1 MNRPL
6 VLIISPGLAADNNGN
21 WQTARRWS
29 QMLRGCA
36 RTRILSHWPAPNES
50 TQGAVAML
58 ALHARRSADSIE
70 AWASA
75 HPGQG
80 LAVVLTGTD
89 LYQDIQS
96 DAASQRSLALAQR
109 LVVLQDKGPQ
119 ALPPQYLDK
128 TRVMFQSTTTRKT
141 LPKNTKFL
149 KAVMVGH
156 LREVK
161 SPQTLFQAARL
172 LLSRPDI
179 HIDHIGVALET
190 PMGVQARLTEA
201 DNPKYRWLGGV
212 AHEATRWHIQRA
224 DVLVHCS
231 RLEGG
236 AHVVMEAVCSGT
248 PVLASR
254 VDGNVGMLGE
264 DYAGYFDWGDAK
276 GLADLLTRCRDDS
289 PFWTDLRAQCEARSP
304 LFQPAKEQAA
314 LIDLI
319 KILTSKTIPKN

>member
-1 MNRPL
+1 MNRAPL
-6 VLIISPGLAADNNGN
+6 VLIVSPGLAADNNGN

-29 QMLRGCA
+29 HMLRGVV
-36 RTRILSHWPAPNES
+36 RTRILSHWPVAGE
-50 TQGAVAML
+50 GAEAVAML

-75 HPGQG
+75 HPDQG

-89 LYQDIQS
+89 LYQDIQN
-96 DAASQRSLALAQR
+96 DETAQRSLVLAQH
-109 LVVLQDKGPQ
+109 LVVLQEKGPQ
-119 ALPPQYLDK
+119 AVPESFRDK

-141 LPKNTKFL
+141 LPKNPRFL
-149 KAVMVGH
+149 KVVMVGH

-161 SPQTLFQAARL
+161 SPQTLFQTARL
-172 LLSRPDI
+172 LVSRPDI
-179 HIDHIGVALET
+179 HMDHIGVALET
-190 PMGVQARLTEA
+190 PLGMQARLAEA
-201 DNPKYRWLGGV
+201 ENPKYRWLGGV
-212 AHEATRWHIQRA
+212 AHESTRWHIQRA

-231 RLEGG
+231 RMEGG

-264 DYAGYFDWGDAK
+264 DYAGYFEWGDAQ
-276 GLADLLTRCRDDS
+276 GLADLLTRCRDDAG
-289 PFWTDLRAQCEARSP
+289 FLANLRAQCEARAP

-319 KILTSKTIPKN
+319 KTLTRKP